1 MKTTP
6 NYNLNLIEKTD
17 KVLDS
22 VEKINEN
29 FTKIDTEL
37 GNYETAMTELIEGVG
52 V

>member
-17 KVLDS
+17 EILKTWDS
-22 VEKINEN
+22 INEN

-37 GNYETAMTELIEGVG
+37 GDYETTMTNLIEGDG